1 MQKSKI
7 IVKNRLTKNNRK
19 KTQKNKINSTKTT
32 IFILEEFQKN
42 QDCIFLTHWQTKEKT
57 RAQANYLLLQLFLR
71 LDALDFLDCV
81 SNRINSIWM
90 PNGHHDS
97 CSSGVA
103 RRSTPS
109 APWIITR
116 VVAI

>member
-1 MQKSKI
+1 MVKNAEKQNQIYKKLQFSKI
-7 IVKNRLTKNNRK
+7 PKNCNFF
-19 KTQKNKINSTKTT
+19 S
-32 IFILEEFQKN
+32 
-42 QDCIFLTHWQTKEKT
+42 THWQTKKT
-57 RAQANYLLLQLFLR
+57 RAQAIYLLLQLFLR
-71 LDALDFLDCV
+71 LEALDFLDCV

-103 RRSTPS
+103 SRSTPS

>member
-1 MQKSKI
+1 MVINAEKQNQIYKKLQFSKI
-7 IVKNRLTKNNRK
+7 PKNCNFFF
-19 KTQKNKINSTKTT
+19 S
-32 IFILEEFQKN
+32 
-42 QDCIFLTHWQTKEKT
+42 THWQTKKT
-57 RAQANYLLLQLFLR
+57 RAQAIYLLLQLFLR
-71 LDALDFLDCV
+71 LEALDFLDCV

-103 RRSTPS
+103 SRSTPS

-116 VVAI
+116 VVAF

>member
-1 MQKSKI
+1 M
-7 IVKNRLTKNNRK
+7 VK
-19 KTQKNKINSTKTT
+19 KTQKNKSKSTKNYNFRKFRKIV
-32 IFILEEFQKN
+32 IFFS
-42 QDCIFLTHWQTKEKT
+42 THWQTKKT
-57 RAQANYLLLQLFLR
+57 RAQAIYLLLQLFLR
-71 LDALDFLDCV
+71 LEALDFLDCV

-103 RRSTPS
+103 SRSTPS